1 MTTKTITI
9 SRDQMTALRDEAA
22 AHGDSATVRLCDR
35 ALDGSRRA
43 QAQVQEIIR
52 EAAARA

>member
-9 SRDQMTALRDEAA
+9 SRAQMTALRDEAA

-35 ALDGSRRA
+35 ALDGIRVA